1 MQNINIEL
9 FSRLFLL
16 NLSNTF
22 RKNGVNNNEFSI
34 VSDSNSSHSGSGLEP
49 PTPPRTPVISG
60 QKINEKNFNNNN
72 EDSKENYG
80 GNSSSFLRNST
91 NKSIKSESD
100 FESSS
105 RRSSH
110 FHDDSNHSEDGRES
124 VASGSHMNGN
134 EDDSDREESDFGTFE
149 KISMKNIEKF
159 LDKSSL
165 VSFFVNFV
173 FVQ

>member
-22 RKNGVNNNEFSI
+22 RKNGVNNDDFPL
-34 VSDSNSSHSGSGLEP
+34 VTDSNSSNSGSGLEP
-49 PTPPRTPVISG
+49 PTPPRTPIISS

-72 EDSKENYG
+72 EDSKENFG
-80 GNSSSFLRNST
+80 GNSSSFLRNSRDFST
-91 NKSIKSESD
+91 NNRSIKSESD

-110 FHDDSNHSEDGRES
+110 FQDDSEDGRES
-124 VASGSHMNGN
+124 VNSGTNMNGN
-134 EDDSDREESDFGTFE
+134 EDDSEHEESDFGSFE
-149 KISMKNIEKF
+149 KMSMKNIENF

-165 VSFFVNFV
+165 VSFFS
-173 FVQ
+173 

>member
-22 RKNGVNNNEFSI
+22 RKNGVNNDDFSL
-34 VSDSNSSHSGSGLEP
+34 VTDSNSSNSGSSGLEP
-49 PTPPRTPVISG
+49 PTPPRTPIISS

-80 GNSSSFLRNST
+80 GNSSSFLRNSRDLS
-91 NKSIKSESD
+91 NHKSIKSESD

-110 FHDDSNHSEDGRES
+110 FHDDSEDGRES
-124 VASGSHMNGN
+124 VVSGTNINGN
-134 EDDSDREESDFGTFE
+134 DDDSDHEESDFSSFE
-149 KISMKNIEKF
+149 KISMKNIENF

-165 VSFFVNFV
+165 VSLKN
-173 FVQ
+173 